1 MKKAMIILFA
11 AFTCNAYA
19 QCNSEPYT
27 IQFEI
32 IESSNGQAVLVIDL
46 KLAEGSHYVSPYS
59 SDRFSGRFGVD
70 FAKDAELALDGSFTE
85 TPRSFEMY
93 DPHPFVKAMVNWVR
107 VDTRYEYPLKINA
120 NGDFET
126 VGMVR
131 FTIEPRCT
139 FEQIPFVIKRKAGKL
154 TIDRNAC

>member
-1 MKKAMIILFA
+1 MIILFA

-27 IQFEI
+27 IHFGITETHT
-32 IESSNGQAVLVIDL
+32 GHALLYIDL
-46 KLAEGSHYVSPYS
+46 KLAEGSYYVSPHS
-59 SDRFSGRFGVD
+59 SDHFSGRFAVSFEND
-70 FAKDAELALDGSFTE
+70 NELELSGSFKE

-93 DPHPFVKAMVNWVR
+93 DPQPFVKAKVNWVNE
-107 VDTRYEYPLKINA
+107 DTSYEYPVQINA
-120 NGDFET
+120 KGDFET
-126 VGMVR
+126 VGIVR

-139 FEQIPFVIKRKAGKL
+139 FEQIPFVIKRKGGKL